1 MKNLKMLTATACFV
15 LFAAMAI
22 LSGCKKNDVPKE
34 NTGKGIDKKKRD
46 GIGTNSAGDGKN
58 DLLGYGYDLT
68 GEFANSS
75 AAKFSVINVD
85 KLKLEQP
92 TRVEWDLSSRR
103 EGVLIAGEN
112 ATSYLEKVTAKL
124 NSSFSLFG
132 LQKLLLF
139 KASISGTY
147 SDSDAFSSKYL
158 YSSYSHKIQQKRV
171 KLNAT
176 NGMLRDYLTASFA
189 TDVQNET
196 PAYIVS
202 RYGTHVLTDIIL
214 GAKLE
219 VLYRSTTTKIDRIN
233 ASTAGVDVGVKAV
246 FSINTG
252 FTYDYN
258 STTQNFSQTLHYKTI
273 GGEPSTSILGNTNI
287 VSANPPTV
295 NISAWENSS
304 SLANAEMIDI
314 AENGLIPIWDL
325 IADPVKSDA
334 VKTYVIQYLKDNEAK
349 EFGDVPIYVYYNS
362 RSTDHYFTPDNLLTI
377 GGGGFK
383 NEGIAFYAFNK
394 PAPDRV
400 PIYVYYNA
408 HGGDHYFTPEN
419 KPALGTG
426 IGAYINEGIAFYAY
440 PSPGANR
447 IPIYV
452 YSGIYGAD
460 HYYTPVNQ
468 PTIGGGG
475 FRNEGIA
482 FYALL

>member
-1 MKNLKMLTATACFV
+1 MKNLKMLIASTCLMLFV
-15 LFAAMAI
+15 TMAM
-22 LSGCKKNDVPKE
+22 LTGCKKNEVPTTPI
-34 NTGKGIDKKKRD
+34 NDGINKKKKN
-46 GIGTNSAGDGKN
+46 GQGTNSAGDGKN

-92 TRVEWDLSSRR
+92 TRVEWDLSSKR

-132 LQKLLLF
+132 IGKLLLF

-176 NGMLRDYLTASFA
+176 NTMLKDYLTSSFTA
-189 TDVQNET
+189 DVTNES

-202 RYGTHVLTDIIL
+202 RYGTHVLSDIIL

-219 VLYRSTTTKIDRIN
+219 VLYRSTTTKTDRIN
-233 ASTAGVDVGVKAV
+233 ASTAGVDVGVKAI

-273 GGEPSTSILGNTNI
+273 GGEPSTSILGNTSI
-287 VSANPPTV
+287 ISANPPTV
-295 NISAWENSS
+295 NISDWEKSS

-314 AENGLIPIWDL
+314 TENGLIPIWDL
-325 IADPVKSDA
+325 IADPVKSEA
-334 VKTYVIQYLKDNEAK
+334 VKTYVIQYLKDSQAK
-349 EFGDVPIYVYYNS
+349 LIIAPHPQEGLLFDTTMGGIYYVFSVMEGKARHIQDPGTLKAVYTNSISHGSSLASLNLEQGLPIPPGAELLRDSNNGKVYFMEWIGSDKVLRHILSPSIADKY
-362 RSTDHYFTPDNLLTI
+362 RFNLPKARNINGVSGYTI
-377 GGGGFK
+377 G
-383 NEGIAFYAFNK
+383 
-394 PAPDRV
+394 
-400 PIYVYYNA
+400 
-408 HGGDHYFTPEN
+408 
-419 KPALGTG
+419 
-426 IGAYINEGIAFYAY
+426 
-440 PSPGANR
+440 SPL
-447 IPIYV
+447 
-452 YSGIYGAD
+452 
-460 HYYTPVNQ
+460 Q
-468 PTIGGGG
+468 
-475 FRNEGIA
+475 
-482 FYALL
+482 

>member
-1 MKNLKMLTATACFV
+1 MLIAKTCFV
-15 LFAAMAI
+15 LFAAMVI
-22 LSGCKKNDVPKE
+22 FSGCKKNDVPEEGTSKE
-34 NTGKGIDKKKRD
+34 IDKKKRE

-75 AAKFSVINVD
+75 AAKFSVVNVD

-132 LQKLLLF
+132 LEKLLLF

-176 NGMLRDYLTASFA
+176 NAMLRDYLTASFV

-196 PAYIVS
+196 PVYIVS

-219 VLYRSTTTKIDRIN
+219 VLYRSTTTKTDRVN
-233 ASTAGVDVGVKAV
+233 ASTAGVDVGVKAI

-273 GGEPSTSILGNTNI
+273 GGEPSTSILGNTSI
-287 VSANPPTV
+287 VSATPPTV

-314 AENGLIPIWDL
+314 TENGLIPIWEL
-325 IADPVKSDA
+325 IADPVKSEA
-334 VKTYVIQYLKDNEAK
+334 VKTYVIQYLKDNQAK
-349 EFGDVPIYVYYNS
+349 LVIAPHPQEGLLFDTTMGGIYYVFSIMDGKARHIQDPGTLKAVYANSIEHGNSLTSLNLGLGSPI
-362 RSTDHYFTPDNLLTI
+362 L
-377 GGGGFK
+377 
-383 NEGIAFYAFNK
+383 
-394 PAPDRV
+394 
-400 PIYVYYNA
+400 
-408 HGGDHYFTPEN
+408 
-419 KPALGTG
+419 
-426 IGAYINEGIAFYAY
+426 
-440 PSPGANR
+440 PGAELLRDINNGKVYFMESMGAEKVLR
-447 IPIYV
+447 HILSPSIADKYRFNLSKARNINGIVGYVVGPIL
-452 YSGIYGAD
+452 
-460 HYYTPVNQ
+460 Q
-468 PTIGGGG
+468 
-475 FRNEGIA
+475 
-482 FYALL
+482 